1 MNIAKYISHGEII
14 FFSAP
19 VGVQLII
26 NIVFFILTAE
36 QCNKVKAELS
46 RVSSLDPR
54 RKRFHADKTKFIMNV
69 KLFTV
74 MGISWIAEII
84 SSLLNKYTTLRYK
97 EEFFYVTDVVN
108 SLQGVFIFVLFVV
121 KRRVHEALR
130 KRLGHGG
137 SKKRYGISQGNST
150 LQVKKSASN
159 STLTSSFAVSS
170 TP

>member
-1 MNIAKYISHGEII
+1 M
-14 FFSAP
+14 
-19 VGVQLII
+19 

-36 QCNKVKAELS
+36 ECNKVKAEIS
-46 RVSSLDPR
+46 RVSSSDPR

-84 SSLLNKYTTLRYK
+84 SSLLNRYTTLEYK
-97 EEFFYVTDVVN
+97 EEFFYVMDVIN
-108 SLQGVFIFVLFVV
+108 SLQGVFIFVLFVM

-150 LQVKKSASN
+150 LQDPYKVKKSASS
-159 STLTSSFAVSS
+159 STLTSSFAVST